1 MKMKIKTISVTLS
14 EAEMNDF
21 RKVAEAEGISMS
33 VLARRII
40 RDWLKSPDVQ
50 AKLAKDVEERFQMF
64 ASGRGT
70 TRNENSK
77 KTQAAQDIQR

>member
-1 MKMKIKTISVTLS
+1 MKIKIKTISVTLS

-50 AKLAKDVEERFQMF
+50 AKLAKDVEERFL
-64 ASGRGT
+64 T
-70 TRNENSK
+70 EK
-77 KTQAAQDIQR
+77 

>member
-1 MKMKIKTISVTLS
+1 MKPTKTISVTLS

-50 AKLAKDVEERFQMF
+50 AKLAKDVEERFL
-64 ASGRGT
+64 T
-70 TRNENSK
+70 EK
-77 KTQAAQDIQR
+77 

>member
-1 MKMKIKTISVTLS
+1 MKIKTISVTLS

-21 RKVAEAEGISMS
+21 RKVAEAEGISMI

-50 AKLAKDVEERFQMF
+50 AKLAKDVEERFL
-64 ASGRGT
+64 T
-70 TRNENSK
+70 EK
-77 KTQAAQDIQR
+77 

>member
-1 MKMKIKTISVTLS
+1 MKIKTISVTLS
-14 EAEMNDF
+14 KAEMNDF

-50 AKLAKDVEERFQMF
+50 AKLAKDVEERFL
-64 ASGRGT
+64 T
-70 TRNENSK
+70 EK
-77 KTQAAQDIQR
+77 

>member
-1 MKMKIKTISVTLS
+1 MKIKTISVTLS

-50 AKLAKDVEERFQMF
+50 AKLAKDVEERFL
-64 ASGRGT
+64 AEK
-70 TRNENSK
+70 NDELL
-77 KTQAAQDIQR
+77 

>member
-1 MKMKIKTISVTLS
+1 MKIKTICVTLS

-21 RKVAEAEGISMS
+21 RKVAEAKSISMS

-50 AKLAKDVEERFQMF
+50 AKLAKDVEERFL
-64 ASGRGT
+64 AEK
-70 TRNENSK
+70 NDELL
-77 KTQAAQDIQR
+77 

>member
-1 MKMKIKTISVTLS
+1 MKIKTISVTLS

-33 VLARRII
+33 VLARRLI

-50 AKLAKDVEERFQMF
+50 AKLAKDVEERFL
-64 ASGRGT
+64 T
-70 TRNENSK
+70 EK
-77 KTQAAQDIQR
+77 

>member
-1 MKMKIKTISVTLS
+1 MGALGDNWRKKMKTKTILVTLS

-21 RKVAEAEGISMS
+21 RKVAEAKSISMS

-50 AKLAKDVEERFQMF
+50 AKLAKDVEERFL
-64 ASGRGT
+64 T
-70 TRNENSK
+70 EK
-77 KTQAAQDIQR
+77 WI

>member
-1 MKMKIKTISVTLS
+1 MKIKTISVTLS

-50 AKLAKDVEERFQMF
+50 AELAKDVEERFL
-64 ASGRGT
+64 T
-70 TRNENSK
+70 EK
-77 KTQAAQDIQR
+77 

>member
-1 MKMKIKTISVTLS
+1 MKIKTISVTLS

-50 AKLAKDVEERFQMF
+50 AKLAKDVEERFL
-64 ASGRGT
+64 T
-70 TRNENSK
+70 EK
-77 KTQAAQDIQR
+77 

>member
-1 MKMKIKTISVTLS
+1 MKIKTISVTLS

-40 RDWLKSPDVQ
+40 RDWLKSHDVQ
-50 AKLAKDVEERFQMF
+50 AKLAKDVEERFL
-64 ASGRGT
+64 T
-70 TRNENSK
+70 EK
-77 KTQAAQDIQR
+77 

>member
-1 MKMKIKTISVTLS
+1 MKIKTISVTLS

-50 AKLAKDVEERFQMF
+50 VKLAKDVEERFL
-64 ASGRGT
+64 T
-70 TRNENSK
+70 EK
-77 KTQAAQDIQR
+77 

>member
-50 AKLAKDVEERFQMF
+50 AKLAKDVEERFL
-64 ASGRGT
+64 T
-70 TRNENSK
+70 EK
-77 KTQAAQDIQR
+77 